1 MSGLDT
7 EPGAT
12 VFQVFAA
19 TYDKVHEPIFA
30 KIDFDVDVDAR
41 RATLKVPGII
51 DARGEPIR
59 NPVTGDEHRV
69 RINLPHGFEYTVQ
82 PRLVENLHGSEDVQT
97 LLSRHLD
104 QRFPSEGRFTILSRQ

>member
-51 DARGEPIR
+51 DARGEPIITKQIADCR
-59 NPVTGDEHRV
+59 WYR
-69 RINLPHGFEYTVQ
+69 
-82 PRLVENLHGSEDVQT
+82 T
-97 LLSRHLD
+97 LLG
-104 QRFPSEGRFTILSRQ
+104 PSGIRADDPG

>member
-51 DARGEPIR
+51 DARGESIR

-69 RINLPHGFEYTVQ
+69 RINLPHGFEYTVA
-82 PRLVENLHGSEDVQT
+82 EA
-97 LLSRHLD
+97 
-104 QRFPSEGRFTILSRQ
+104 GRGWAKTSGAIAISLADSHAHFVNMHMAQSGVVR